1 MPRDPNTVLPQPVF
15 AEVSP
20 SQDPTGFTTPHPS
33 DNAVFDALGNLL
45 KKDVVSFETSR
56 AKPDEM
62 FTLQAA
68 LGARG
73 AAAVK
78 QIKSAGKIV
87 FHAVGDT
94 GASNAAKFAN
104 EIRVSDQVT
113 IDCRDANEANRPS
126 FFFHLG
132 DVVYNFG
139 EARYYFDQFYEPFR
153 NYPVPIFAI
162 PGNHDSFVVPNT
174 PAGETPLT
182 IFSRNFCATGPMVTA
197 EAGSMHR
204 TAMTQPGVYFT
215 LDAPFV
221 RVIGLFS
228 NALEDPGLI
237 SSEQGRWPGVPD
249 VQLDY
254 LAAQLKRIKTEKYA
268 GAVVLATHHPPFSYS
283 PPPTGAASG
292 GTGGNHGS
300 SVAMLG
306 QIDEICKKQ
315 GVYPHAFLAGHAHNY
330 QRFER
335 VVRFGGQD
343 IEVPFIVCGDGGHNV
358 NRIVQARNGHP
369 AVEPPFNAA
378 VDYLDKKPVVQSKSL
393 KLKAYDDGSYGYL
406 RITVDKKRMKIG
418 FHEVGKTRL
427 PQSRSDVVTVDLATH
442 KTVAT

>member
-15 AEVSP
+15 SEIMV
-20 SQDPTGFTTPHPS
+20 SQDPTGFATPHPS
-33 DNAVFDALGNLL
+33 DGAVFNAIGNLL
-45 KKDVVSFETSR
+45 KKDAVSFETSR
-56 AKPDEM
+56 AKPDDL

-73 AAAVK
+73 ATVIK

-104 EIRVSDQVT
+104 EIRVSDQLT
-113 IDCRDANEANRPS
+113 LDCRDANESNRPS

-139 EARYYFDQFYEPFR
+139 ESGYYFDQFYEPYR

-162 PGNHDSFVVPNT
+162 PGNHDSFVIPNT
-174 PAGETPLT
+174 PPSETPLT
-182 IFSRNFCATGPMVTA
+182 IFSRNFCATAPAITP

-237 SSEQGRWPGVPD
+237 SSEKGTWPGVPD

-254 LAAQLKRIKTEKYA
+254 LAAQLKRIKMEKYA

-283 PPPTGAASG
+283 PPPSGASSG
-292 GTGGNHGS
+292 GTGGNHGG
-300 SVAMLG
+300 SVVMLG
-306 QIDEICKKQ
+306 EIDEICKKQ

-335 VVRFGGQD
+335 VIRFGGKNF
-343 IEVPFIVCGDGGHNV
+343 E
-358 NRIVQARNGHP
+358 
-369 AVEPPFNAA
+369 
-378 VDYLDKKPVVQSKSL
+378 
-393 KLKAYDDGSYGYL
+393 
-406 RITVDKKRMKIG
+406 
-418 FHEVGKTRL
+418 
-427 PQSRSDVVTVDLATH
+427 
-442 KTVAT
+442 

>member
-1 MPRDPNTVLPQPVF
+1 MPRDPNTALPQPIFSETSV
-15 AEVSP
+15 
-20 SQDPTGFTTPHPS
+20 SQDPTAFITPHPS
-33 DNAVFDALGNLL
+33 DTAQFNALGNLL

-56 AKPDEM
+56 VSAGDL
-62 FTLQAA
+62 FTLREA

-73 AAAVK
+73 APTVK
-78 QIKSAGKIV
+78 QIKTAGKIV

-104 EIRVSDQVT
+104 EIRVADQLT
-113 IDCRDANEANRPS
+113 MDCRAANAANRPS

-139 EARYYFDQFYEPFR
+139 ESRYYFDQFYEPYR

-162 PGNHDSFVVPNT
+162 PGNHDSFVIPNT
-174 PAGETPLT
+174 PPSEAPLT
-182 IFSRNFCATGPMVTA
+182 IFSRNFCAPSPMVTP

-228 NALEDPGLI
+228 NSLEDPGLI
-237 SSEQGRWPGVPD
+237 SSEKGRWPGVPD

-254 LAAQLKRIKTEKYA
+254 LAAQLKRIKTEKYT
-268 GAVVLATHHPPFSYS
+268 GAVIVATHHPPFTYS
-283 PPPTGAASG
+283 PPPRMEGS
-292 GTGGNHGS
+292 GGNHSGS
-300 SVAMLG
+300 TAMLG
-306 QIDEICKKQ
+306 EIDEICKKQ

-335 VVRFGGQD
+335 VVRFGGKD
-343 IEVPFIVCGDGGHNV
+343 IEVPFVVCGDGGHNV
-358 NRIVQARNGHP
+358 NRIVQGRNGQP
-369 AVEPPFNAA
+369 ATEPQFNTT
-378 VDYLDKKPVVQSKSL
+378 VDHLDRKPVVQSKGL
-393 KLKAYDDGSYGYL
+393 KLKAYDDDSYGYL
-406 RITVDKKRMKIG
+406 RITVDKKKMKIG
-418 FHEVGKTRL
+418 FHQVAITRL
-427 PQSRSDVVTVDLATH
+427 PQSRADVVTVDLATH
-442 KTVAT
+442 RTVAT